1 MNRNL
6 NWLDMPEFMRVPS
19 TQPLFPRKF
28 RVTTDVSGF
37 TPRSI
42 KTEVSDDKKRLVV
55 SGREGEPKKTA
66 DEDYALREFR
76 KSYDL
81 PENVDPDQL
90 VSFVSANN
98 KLVVEIPYKETLKRE
113 NLFPKV
119 VEAEGGKKQVSF
131 DLNLPENIDPSKI
144 KVTCKDRDLIVQAEH
159 KQEKPDSYSQ
169 TSFYSRTT
177 LPENTDF
184 KQLKCLFD
192 KHKLSVC
199 APVSHELEA
208 PQKNIPIELG
218 GQMIEHAQAPL
229 TEKTSQQTQEQQ
241 QPQIKTSEPQNIS
254 VQREA

>member
-1 MNRNL
+1 MSLIQHNLFPRSMFEVDPWLQPKSFDFDLTTFPLDVFDPFDELDRLMNRNL

-66 DEDYALREFR
+66 GEDYALREFR

-119 VEAEGGKKQVSF
+119 VEAEGGKKQ
-131 DLNLPENIDPSKI
+131 LLAK
-144 KVTCKDRDLIVQAEH
+144 
-159 KQEKPDSYSQ
+159 
-169 TSFYSRTT
+169 
-177 LPENTDF
+177 
-184 KQLKCLFD
+184 
-192 KHKLSVC
+192 
-199 APVSHELEA
+199 
-208 PQKNIPIELG
+208 
-218 GQMIEHAQAPL
+218 
-229 TEKTSQQTQEQQ
+229 TE
-241 QPQIKTSEPQNIS
+241 I
-254 VQREA
+254 